1 MNPFVFVTPELAP
14 LTPGGAGVVV
24 RELADRMTGAGRRV
38 LVIGY
43 GLRPHATEPLPF
55 EVEWLDVDGGVDAG
69 ARSAAVAATLR
80 GLRARGI
87 LPSAVEFVDFDAPG
101 FDLLID
107 RAAHGLQ
114 EVPVVVRFHGPVD
127 LMTEAMGVVPPGL
140 DLVATR
146 EREVFRMADA
156 VLVPG
161 AGIGKLI
168 RDRYGL
174 ESEGRVVVAPP
185 PVPELDP
192 VRLVPAVDPEIVVLG
207 RLGEVKGSHDILA
220 ALIPLLS
227 ARPGLTMRFV
237 GDDGW
242 SASAGLPMTEWLG
255 QMVPGPL
262 RDRVR
267 FEGRVDRLELPR
279 ALRSA
284 WMVVVP
290 SRFESFCLAAHEAR
304 RLGHPLVLRDLP
316 AFAGV
321 FDEARGALVCDGSP
335 EGWRAAVERLVDDHG
350 LRRRLGEAPAPPV
363 GDPLAPYLG
372 PWPPP
377 RHPHSQAGL
386 ATAAVQRVERARTAA
401 GRPGPVVLVARAALR
416 VVPEPVAKLAVRLV
430 PGALKDRF
438 RDLASWPAEAARRE
452 RRLRLEDVER
462 RIRGGEFS
470 ELGAPAVTVV
480 IPCFDQGRFL
490 EDALVSV
497 FRQTRS
503 DFEVVVVDDGST
515 DAGTK
520 EALDRLDW
528 PRVRVIHQPNRGLP
542 AARNAGIAVARGR
555 FVVPLDADDEL
566 RPGFLER
573 MLEALDS
580 DPRAAY
586 AHCWAELF
594 GDVSYVWAT
603 RPFNAYGELV
613 SNSVVGCVALRRAAW
628 EAVGGYDETMLEGNE
643 DWELWIRLMAGGW
656 GQVQVREPLFRYR
669 KHGVSM
675 SVETES
681 RYEAGVAAIRAR
693 HPDLF
698 AGEMLA
704 RWKREHYP
712 ALTMIGQGVE
722 APSDEVE
729 VVSEKAPLETLVSRA
744 KGKYVSVVDDTQAAS
759 AALEGTRRLELDPD
773 LAAVGSGPTWVWRRW
788 ALLDPSAP
796 LRRPADGGPLGAV
809 GLSDWAVPEDPGGL
823 GLPVMRQPPELPGF
837 LEV

>member
-1 MNPFVFVTPELAP
+1 MNPFVLVTPELAP
-14 LTPGGAGVVV
+14 FTPGGAGVVV
-24 RELADRMTGAGRRV
+24 RWLADGMVAAGRPV

-43 GLRPHATEPLPF
+43 GGRLPGAGDLGFDLRW
-55 EVEWLDVDGGVDAG
+55 VEIDDGADALG
-69 ARSAAVAATLR
+69 RASLVAEAMR
-80 GLRARGI
+80 DLRAEGI
-87 LPSAVEFVDFDAPG
+87 VPSAVEFVDFDAPG
-101 FDLLID
+101 FDVLVD
-107 RAAHGLQ
+107 RVSHGLDG
-114 EVPVVVRFHGPVD
+114 VPVVVRFHGPVD
-127 LMTEAMGVVPPGL
+127 LMTEAMGVVPEGL
-140 DLVATR
+140 DVVAAR

-161 AGIGKLI
+161 AGIRDLV

-174 ESEGRVVVAPP
+174 ESEDRVIVAPP

-192 VRLVPAVDPEIVVLG
+192 VPLVPTVEPEILVLG
-207 RLGEVKGSHDILA
+207 RLGEVKGSHDLLT
-220 ALIPLLS
+220 ALIPSLS
-227 ARPGLTMRFV
+227 ERPDLTVRFV
-237 GDDGW
+237 GEDGW
-242 SASAGLPMTEWLG
+242 SASAGMPMSEWLAG
-255 QMVPGPL
+255 MVPDSL

-267 FEGRVDRLELPR
+267 FEGRVDHTDLPR
-279 ALRSA
+279 ALASA

-304 RLGHPLVLRDLP
+304 RLGHPLVVRDLP

-321 FDEARGALVCDGSP
+321 FDETHGAVVCDGTAG
-335 EGWRAAVERLVDDHG
+335 GWREAVERLLDDPD

-363 GDPLAPYLG
+363 GDPLAAYRI
-372 PWPPP
+372 PWPDP

-386 ATAAVQRVERARTAA
+386 ATAAVQRVERARPATT
-401 GRPGPVVLVARAALR
+401 RPGAAVRAARAVLR
-416 VVPEPVAKLAVRLV
+416 VMPEPVAKLAVRVL
-430 PGALKDRF
+430 PAALKDRF
-438 RDLASWPAEAARRE
+438 RTVASWPAEAARRGRRE
-452 RRLRLEDVER
+452 RVEEVER
-462 RIRGGEFS
+462 RIRDGEFP
-470 ELGAPAVTVV
+470 ELAAPAVTVV

-497 FRQTRS
+497 FCQTRT

-515 DAGTK
+515 EADTK
-520 EALDRLDW
+520 EVLKRLDW

-542 AARNAGIAVARGR
+542 AARNTGIAAARGR

-566 RPGFLER
+566 QPAFLER
-573 MLEALDS
+573 MLGALEA
-580 DPRAAY
+580 DPGAAY

-594 GDVSYVWAT
+594 GDVAYVWAT
-603 RPFNAYGELV
+603 RPFNPYGELL

-628 EAVGGYDETMLEGNE
+628 DSVGGYDESMLAGNE
-643 DWELWIRLMAGGW
+643 DWELWIRLMAAGW
-656 GQVQVREPLFRYR
+656 GQVQVPEPLFRYR

-681 RYEAGVAAIRAR
+681 RYEAGVAAIRGR

-698 AGEMLA
+698 GNEALT

-712 ALTMIGQGVE
+712 AVTVIGRE
-722 APSDEVE
+722 LEPPSDEVE
-729 VVSEKAPLETLVSRA
+729 VISEEAPLAVLVSRA
-744 KGKYVSVVDDTQAAS
+744 NGKYVAVVDDPQGAS
-759 AALEGTRRLELDPD
+759 AALEGAHRLELDTD

-796 LRRPADGGPLGAV
+796 LERPEGGGPLGAV